1 MSPNIEVRLTPAK
14 LALSKHLALAAKRS
28 VSSMLLAEKFKRR
41 AEKIKILPP
50 TKQDIDLNQIQSDWR
65 EDSSITILDRIQWQT
80 CEELQ
85 FLSALPN

>member
-14 LALSKHLALAAKRS
+14 LALSKHLALAAKR
-28 VSSMLLAEKFKRR
+28 KFKRR
-41 AEKIKILPP
+41 VEKLKILPP
-50 TKQDIDLNQIQSDWR
+50 TKQDIDLNQIQSDWK